1 MIVPLRVLMVAVV
14 LAPVLQA
21 APPGFVMWSSSELEQ
36 RDAALSTRVG
46 QDHSA
51 RETLVDYGYPPGAY
65 RFRFI
70 YRDADG
76 FPEIHEDGLDV
87 VFVKSGEGTL
97 LVGGEML
104 NRTGVRGTG
113 ISGGFRYPLGPGDI
127 IHIPANTPHSYLVPE
142 GGHITYVLVRV
153 PAFVGEAVVLTDAPV
168 LQFDPPGFAMWKASE
183 LEQRDAA
190 LSTRVG
196 RDHSA
201 RETLADYGNPAG
213 AHRFRF
219 IHRDADGIPEIH
231 DDIIDVVFVQSG
243 AGTLL
248 VGGEMLNRTG
258 GRGTGISGGTRYPLG
273 PGDMIHIPRET
284 PHSYLVPEGGHI
296 TYVLVRVPA
305 FNR

>member
-1 MIVPLRVLMVAVV
+1 MIVPLRVLLVAVV

-36 RDAALSTRVG
+36 RDAAFSTRVG

-127 IHIPANTPHSYLVPE
+127 IHIPANTPHRYLVPE

>member
-104 NRTGVRGTG
+104 HRTGVRGTG
-113 ISGGFRYPLGPGDI
+113 ISGGFRYPLRPGDI
-127 IHIPANTPHSYLVPE
+127 IHIPANTPHRYLVPE

-153 PAFVGEAVVLTDAPV
+153 PAFVGQAVALTDAPV

-219 IHRDADGIPEIH
+219 IHRDTDGIPEIH

-305 FNR
+305 FNG

>member
-1 MIVPLRVLMVAVV
+1 MIVPLRVLLVAVV

-127 IHIPANTPHSYLVPE
+127 IHIPANTPHRYLVPE

>member
-76 FPEIHEDGLDV
+76 FPKIHEDGLDV

-127 IHIPANTPHSYLVPE
+127 IHIPANTPHRYLVPE

>member
-76 FPEIHEDGLDV
+76 FPKIHEDGLDV

-127 IHIPANTPHSYLVPE
+127 IHIPANTPHRYLVPE

-296 TYVLVRVPA
+296 TYVLS
-305 FNR
+305 

>member
-1 MIVPLRVLMVAVV
+1 MIVPLRVSMVAVV

-127 IHIPANTPHSYLVPE
+127 IHIPANTPHRYLVPE

-153 PAFVGEAVVLTDAPV
+153 PAFVGQAVVLTDAPV

>member
-104 NRTGVRGTG
+104 HRTGVRGTG
-113 ISGGFRYPLGPGDI
+113 ISGGFRYPLRPGDI
-127 IHIPANTPHSYLVPE
+127 IHIPANTPHRYLVPE

-153 PAFVGEAVVLTDAPV
+153 PAFVGQAVALTDAPV

-305 FNR
+305 FNG

>member
-76 FPEIHEDGLDV
+76 FPKIHEDGLDV

-127 IHIPANTPHSYLVPE
+127 IHIPANTPHRYLVPE
-142 GGHITYVLVRV
+142 GGHMTYVLVRV
-153 PAFVGEAVVLTDAPV
+153 PACVGEAVVLTDAPV

-213 AHRFRF
+213 AH
-219 IHRDADGIPEIH
+219 P
-231 DDIIDVVFVQSG
+231 
-243 AGTLL
+243 
-248 VGGEMLNRTG
+248 
-258 GRGTGISGGTRYPLG
+258 
-273 PGDMIHIPRET
+273 
-284 PHSYLVPEGGHI
+284 
-296 TYVLVRVPA
+296 
-305 FNR
+305 

>member
-36 RDAALSTRVG
+36 RDAA
-46 QDHSA
+46 
-51 RETLVDYGYPPGAY
+51 AY

-87 VFVKSGEGTL
+87 VFVKSGKGTL

-127 IHIPANTPHSYLVPE
+127 IHIPANTPHRYLVPE

-183 LEQRDAA
+183 LKRRDAA

>member
-248 VGGEMLNRTG
+248 VGGEMLNRPG

>member
-1 MIVPLRVLMVAVV
+1 MIVPLRVSMVAVV

-76 FPEIHEDGLDV
+76 FPQIHEDGLDV

-127 IHIPANTPHSYLVPE
+127 IHIPANTPHRYLVPE

-153 PAFVGEAVVLTDAPV
+153 PAFVGQAVVLTDAPV

>member
-104 NRTGVRGTG
+104 HRTGVRGTG
-113 ISGGFRYPLGPGDI
+113 ISGGFRYPLRPGDI
-127 IHIPANTPHSYLVPE
+127 IHIPANTPHRYLVPE

-153 PAFVGEAVVLTDAPV
+153 PAFVGQAVALTDAPV

-219 IHRDADGIPEIH
+219 IHRDTDGIPEIH

-258 GRGTGISGGTRYPLG
+258 GRGTGISGGMRYPLG

-305 FNR
+305 FNG

>member
-1 MIVPLRVLMVAVV
+1 MIVPLRVLLVAVV

-36 RDAALSTRVG
+36 RDAAFSTRVG

-127 IHIPANTPHSYLVPE
+127 IHIPANTPHRYLVPE

-258 GRGTGISGGTRYPLG
+258 GRGTDISGGTRYPLG

>member
-36 RDAALSTRVG
+36 RDAAFSTRVG

-127 IHIPANTPHSYLVPE
+127 IHIPTNTPHSYLVPE

-219 IHRDADGIPEIH
+219 IHGDADGIPEIH

-284 PHSYLVPEGGHI
+284 PHNYLVPEGGHI